1 MMRTTAITIT
11 LPNTFFISTR
21 SNVLT
26 FVKPH
31 NLLFFTISDKGCNK
45 KAISGFLSYLPNMG
59 IKCAK
64 NSFLSYLWSIR
75 LLFLNQQYF
84 LHIIGMSNHNYLKF

>member
-1 MMRTTAITIT
+1 MMMMMVMTATIMKMILRSFLMMRTTAITI
-11 LPNTFFISTR
+11 
-21 SNVLT
+21 
-26 FVKPH
+26 
-31 NLLFFTISDKGCNK
+31 K

-75 LLFLNQQYF
+75 LLFLESASFFTYNRYV
-84 LHIIGMSNHNYLKF
+84 KP

>member
-1 MMRTTAITIT
+1 MMMMMVMTATIMKMILRSFLMMRTTAITIT

-31 NLLFFTISDKGCNK
+31 NLLFF
-45 KAISGFLSYLPNMG
+45 Y
-59 IKCAK
+59 
-64 NSFLSYLWSIR
+64 
-75 LLFLNQQYF
+75 
-84 LHIIGMSNHNYLKF
+84 